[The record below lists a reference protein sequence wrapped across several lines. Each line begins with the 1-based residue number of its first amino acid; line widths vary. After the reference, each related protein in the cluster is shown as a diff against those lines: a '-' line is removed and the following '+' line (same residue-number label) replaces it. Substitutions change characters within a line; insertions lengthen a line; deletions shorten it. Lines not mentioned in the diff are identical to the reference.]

1 MSVASTGCQHADVEI
16 LSPWELLRKYVCR
29 ECGAVMTCACQQDIA
44 ELVLPHQAG
53 WGVDP
58 ESREQVDVTA
68 PLAPGVCHECRGTI
82 PPAFPRHPHRGE
94 SSVIRRFYW
103 YEIWTRSELR
113 FIAWCR
119 KQGLPLTRPDGASNV
134 AHQQSVHASQYEQI
148 RGQVLSEI
156 RELHE
161 TAPRYDV
168 SRISDAEVLAASN
181 VAVRDIAARYIHPTI
196 GGQVRVVELGESDPR
211 LGVAVEEFAADVYRA
226 DGREVLFMESRP
238 FHCLYGALMWLWVCD
253 PTDERSRPAYFGG
266 RHGTEATG
274 SMVGTML
281 PEDFGSSN
289 HAIRRAER
297 LQEHLDMLPTTT
309 DELLRFFDY
318 QLEPSST
325 LRQYLWAYLGTDE
338 ARARTLIRV
347 FGPARIRRILEFLAQ
362 SYWDRYLGWPDLLT
376 WRVAPQWPTSRE
388 PDLSDGSE
396 EDGDVLLVEVKSS
409 KDRLTQDQ
417 RSWIRANAEHLQL
430 PFEVA
435 KVHRSE
441 RLEAANDSVPPRAI
455 GYEAA
460 SRIDP

>member
-1 MSVASTGCQHADVEI
+1 
-16 LSPWELLRKYVCR
+16 
-29 ECGAVMTCACQQDIA
+29 
-44 ELVLPHQAG
+44 
-53 WGVDP
+53 
-58 ESREQVDVTA
+58 
-68 PLAPGVCHECRGTI
+68 
-82 PPAFPRHPHRGE
+82 
-94 SSVIRRFYW
+94 
-103 YEIWTRSELR
+103 
-113 FIAWCR
+113 
-119 KQGLPLTRPDGASNV
+119 
-134 AHQQSVHASQYEQI
+134 
-148 RGQVLSEI
+148 
-156 RELHE
+156 
-161 TAPRYDV
+161 
-168 SRISDAEVLAASN
+168 
-181 VAVRDIAARYIHPTI
+181 
-196 GGQVRVVELGESDPR
+196 
-211 LGVAVEEFAADVYRA
+211 
-226 DGREVLFMESRP
+226 
-238 FHCLYGALMWLWVCD
+238 
-253 PTDERSRPAYFGG
+253 
-266 RHGTEATG
+266 
-274 SMVGTML
+274 
-281 PEDFGSSN
+281 
-289 HAIRRAER
+289 
-297 LQEHLDMLPTTT
+297 MLPTTT